1 MKFGRIP
8 KPEHFTLAVRTPFP
22 PGEVLQS
29 LFGSLRPPE
38 EMEPCGPTPKAIDAL
53 LSTLGPNDIAVFEV
67 DWGGR
72 ETRDLVHLL
81 ADLRPG
87 NQAWSNSPYVYFAP
101 RQAERP
107 SPESDSPARA
117 T

>member
-1 MKFGRIP
+1 MRVPRLGY
-8 KPEHFTLAVRTPFP
+8 
-22 PGEVLQS
+22 Q
-29 LFGSLRPPE
+29 RP
-38 EMEPCGPTPKAIDAL
+38 AL
-53 LSTLGPNDIAVFEV
+53 GAGVDDIAVFEV

-81 ADLRPG
+81 AELRPG

-107 SPESDSPARA
+107 ADAGSRGPER
-117 T
+117 